1 MKQVGVSYK
10 QHKLDKKYDCI
21 VIGSGIGGLT
31 VAALLSRHGNKKVLV
46 LEKHSVAGGFTH
58 VFHRSDYEWDVGVH
72 YIGRTGDPTMEV
84 RAAFDYLTYGE
95 LLWNKMPDI
104 YDRVFIG
111 NQVFDFP
118 TGTERF
124 RQQMH
129 AYFPSE
135 SRAIDK
141 YICTVNSAEKLSS
154 LCFAEKTIPS
164 PIASSIGGLLRYGF
178 MRHAKKTTAQAIS
191 EFTSNPELAAVL
203 TGQWGDY
210 GLPPGKSSFGMHSMV
225 AHHYFEVAGYPI
237 GGASKIAESIA
248 STIEKSGGC
257 IVRSAH
263 VEEIL
268 VDKNKKAFGVRMKGG
283 QEIRAENVI
292 SDAGA
297 VNTYNNLLSSEV
309 THSLPEKNL
318 LSSIPPSFCYICLYI
333 GLKNTSE
340 IANKYGDS
348 NLWIYPDHNQDL
360 NFAHFCENIEA
371 PFPFFYISFPSSK
384 DSTFLSRYPGRSTI
398 EVFTLTPFNHFEK
411 WKGSRWQHRGE
422 EYETFK
428 NRLSKRLLEALERH
442 VPAVK
447 GNIDYCE
454 LSTPLSTEHFANYPS
469 GEIYGLAHTP
479 ERFNARWLG
488 ARTPIKNL
496 LLTGQDVAG
505 CGIVEALF
513 GGVVAASNILQ
524 KDMMAVVARGNQ

>member
-10 QHKLDKKYDCI
+10 QHKLDEKYDCI

-46 LEKHSVAGGFTH
+46 LEKHSVAGGCTH
-58 VFHRSDYEWDVGVH
+58 VFHRTDYEWDVGVH

-84 RAAFDYLTYGE
+84 RAAFDYLTHGE
-95 LLWNKMPDI
+95 LQWSKMPDI

-111 NQVFDFP
+111 SQAFDFP
-118 TGTERF
+118 AGTERF
-124 RQQMH
+124 RQQMR

-135 SRAIDK
+135 TRAIDK
-141 YICTVNSAEKLSS
+141 YIRAVNTAAKLSN
-154 LCFAEKTIPS
+154 LYFAEKAIPS
-164 PIASSIGGLLRYGF
+164 PIASCIGGLLRYGF
-178 MRHAKKTTAQAIS
+178 LRYAKKTTAQTIT

-210 GLPPGKSSFGMHSMV
+210 GLPPGRSSFGMHSMV
-225 AHHYFEVAGYPI
+225 AHHYFEGAGYPV

-248 STIEKSGGC
+248 ATIEKSGGC

-268 VDKNKKAFGVRMKGG
+268 VDQNKKAFGVKMKGG

-292 SDAGA
+292 SDTGA
-297 VNTYNNLLSSEV
+297 VNTYNNLLPSEV

-318 LSSIPPSFCYICLYI
+318 LSSIPPSFCHISLYV
-333 GLKNTSE
+333 GLKNTPE
-340 IANKYGDS
+340 TAKYGDS
-348 NLWIYPDHNQDL
+348 NLWIYPDHNHDL
-360 NFAHFCENIEA
+360 NFERFCENIEA
-371 PFPFFYISFPSSK
+371 PFPFLYISFPSSK
-384 DSTFLSRYPGRSTI
+384 DPTFLSRYPGRSTI
-398 EVFTLTPFNHFEK
+398 EVLTLTSLEQKKK
-411 WKGSRWQHRGE
+411 WKDSRWQHRGE
-422 EYETFK
+422 EYEAFK
-428 NRLSKRLLEALERH
+428 NRLSTRLLEALERY

-447 GNIDYCE
+447 GNIDYWE
-454 LSTPLSTEHFANYPS
+454 LSTPLSTKHFANYSS

-488 ARTPIKNL
+488 ARTPVKNL

-505 CGIVEALF
+505 CGIAGALF
-513 GGVVAASNILQ
+513 GGVIAASNILQ